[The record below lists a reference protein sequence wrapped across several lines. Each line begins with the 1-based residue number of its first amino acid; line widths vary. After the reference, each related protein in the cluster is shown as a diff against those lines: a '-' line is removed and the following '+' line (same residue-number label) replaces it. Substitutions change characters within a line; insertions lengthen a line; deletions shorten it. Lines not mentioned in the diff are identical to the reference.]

1 MYFAGI
7 DIGSL
12 ATKVCIVDG
21 DGRIVGY
28 LIKRTTANIVEIGK
42 EAYGECLKKNGLD
55 EGDIAYSIVTGYG
68 RNLAV
73 ATLADEKITE
83 ITCHSTGAK
92 KLFPNCHTVIDVGGQ
107 DSKAM
112 RLDDSGKVVKFTMN
126 DKCAAGTGRFLE
138 VMAGVLGMEMG
149 EMVEAAFRSTNRVP
163 ITSTCTVFAESEVI
177 SLIASGKKPEDI
189 VAGLNEAIAK
199 RVSGLVRQI
208 GIEDDVVMTG
218 GVAKNRGVVKA
229 LEKEL
234 GHEIKVPDEPQIV
247 GALGAA
253 LIALK
258 KFKSLKKV

>member
-1 MYFAGI
+1 MHFAGI

-12 ATKVCIVDG
+12 ATKICVISDG
-21 DGRIVGY
+21 EEVEGY
-28 LIKRTTANIVEIGK
+28 LIRRTTANVVK
-42 EAYGECLKKNGLD
+42 VAQEAYEDCLRELGLKD
-55 EGDIAYSIVTGYG
+55 EDIAYSVVTGYG

-73 ATLADEKITE
+73 ATLADEKVTE
-83 ITCHSTGAK
+83 ITCHSLGAK

-112 RLDDSGKVVKFTMN
+112 RLDDSGKVVKFAMN

-138 VMAGVLGMEMG
+138 VMAAVLGMEMD
-149 EMVEAAFRSTNRVP
+149 EMVEAAFKSRKKIS

-177 SLIASGKKPEDI
+177 SLIASGKKAEDI

-199 RVSGLVRQI
+199 RLSGLVRQV
-208 GIEDDVVMTG
+208 GIEDEVVMTG

-229 LEKEL
+229 LEHEL
-234 GHEIKVPDEPQIV
+234 KHEVRVPEEPQIV

-253 LIALK
+253 LIALE
-258 KFKSLKKV
+258 KFSSHYN